1 MSARSIRRSVLTRS
15 DKKVTQFTDPE
26 PAEPPQRRY
35 FTNDS
40 TYEKLCEILRD
51 NPQGT
56 LLHRMRL
63 SRY

>member
-15 DKKVTQFTDPE
+15 DKNYPIHRSE